1 VTKSISKCSDA
12 DSLFSRREFLLSGAA
27 SLAFGLL
34 SNSAVQADP
43 AKSGDVPESTLISE
57 KGATDKKDLP
67 HFDVALFPKDESFRK
82 ECIKLARTNLGDRA
96 DGYLLAEDAFPHV
109 TLTLFQSEEAKLAE
123 IWKDMAALQSKPME
137 LNFTHIYIDPDM
149 HTSGFLWVGLAVR
162 PHAELTHLQQAVFDK
177 LGSMGIVG
185 RTKPETYFPHVTWSR
200 CRDTVPFALKEL
212 PTVEF
217 YKKSYPFEMTIGRSN
232 ENGVYRERMYHA

>member
-1 VTKSISKCSDA
+1 MTKSISKCNDA
-12 DSLFSRREFLLSGAA
+12 DSLFPRREFILGGAA

-34 SNSAVQADP
+34 SNSAAQANP
-43 AKSGDVPESTLISE
+43 AKQGLLPEHTLISE
-57 KGATDKKDLP
+57 KGGADKKDLP
-67 HFDVALFPKDESFRK
+67 HFDVALYPQDESFRK
-82 ECIKLARTNLGDRA
+82 ECIRLARTNLSDRA

-109 TLTLFQSEEAKLAE
+109 TLTLFQSEEEKLAE
-123 IWKDMAALQSKPME
+123 IWKSITSLQSKPLE

-149 HTSGFLWVGLAVR
+149 HTPGLLWVGLAVR
-162 PHAELTHLQQAVFDK
+162 PHAELSQLQQAVFDK

-200 CRDTVPFALKEL
+200 CRDTVPFSLKEL
-212 PTVEF
+212 PSVAF
-217 YKKSYPFEMTIGRSN
+217 YQKSYHFEMTIGRSN